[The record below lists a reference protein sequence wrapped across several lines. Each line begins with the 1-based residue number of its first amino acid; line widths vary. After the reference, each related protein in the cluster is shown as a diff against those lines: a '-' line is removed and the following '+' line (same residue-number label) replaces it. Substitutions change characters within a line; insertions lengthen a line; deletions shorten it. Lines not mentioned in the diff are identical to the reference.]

1 MNKVWNIIN
10 GRDLYLDEKQRQRG
24 HGKPGG
30 FFGHIKPYETWN
42 PSVRR
47 KDSLF
52 VSVLEFTPG
61 HSTTSTN

>member
-30 FFGHIKPYETWN
+30 FFGHLKPYEIWN
-42 PSVRR
+42 SSVRQ
-47 KDSLF
+47 KNSLF
-52 VSVLEFTPG
+52 VSALEFPVG
-61 HSTTSTN
+61 HGATSTN